1 MPEEQLK
8 AFLAKLQADTS
19 LQEKLKAEG
28 ADTVAIARAIG
39 FSITQEEIKACLR
52 WACADS
58 EEERE
63 LDLDELQSVAG
74 GGFNSQHKDGE
85 QLKNLSN
92 PKSKAEVVEL
102 LKKVW
107 SGGIKG
113 HSGYG
118 F

>member
-1 MPEEQLK
+1 MSKEQLK

-58 EEERE
+58 KEDRE

-74 GGFNSQHKDGE
+74 GGFNPQQNDGE
-85 QLKNLSN
+85 RLKNLPN
-92 PKSKAEVVEL
+92 PKSKAEGVEL

-107 SGGIKG
+107 SAGEKWRG
-113 HSGYG
+113 SRG